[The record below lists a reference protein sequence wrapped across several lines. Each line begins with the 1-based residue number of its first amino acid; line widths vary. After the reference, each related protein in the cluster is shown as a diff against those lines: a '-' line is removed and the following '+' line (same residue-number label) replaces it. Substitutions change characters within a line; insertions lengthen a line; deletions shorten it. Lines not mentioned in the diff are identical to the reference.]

1 MEFKIQFCN
10 CPFYLAEDGKE
21 GKSRAGSSTRN
32 KDRKSPN
39 TVQNQPENQSNND
52 SDEDKKEPKVPPL
65 KIVLS
70 NNTNEVDT
78 SVRCVTYPVKWTKQT
93 FNW

>member
-1 MEFKIQFCN
+1 MLEVLSFSIF
-10 CPFYLAEDGKE
+10 LGEDGKE
-21 GKSRAGSSTRN
+21 TKARSGGNGRN

-39 TVQNQPENQSNND
+39 TVQSDAAHNE

-70 NNTNEVDT
+70 NSSETET
-78 SVRCVTYPVKWTKQT
+78 SSRY
-93 FNW
+93 

>member
-1 MEFKIQFCN
+1 MIFEFQMLTFCI
-10 CPFYLAEDGKE
+10 FLFLEDNKE
-21 GKSRAGSSTRN
+21 TKPRSSSNARS

-39 TVQNQPENQSNND
+39 TVQADVVPND

-70 NNTNEVDT
+70 NSSEVDT
-78 SVRCVTYPVKWTKQT
+78 SIRYDKFHGHCLYSFIT
-93 FNW
+93 NIS